1 MAIMMKSAH
10 RAEGAEQ
17 PSIKLGMFR
26 IRIPFVHAPWELPEM
41 IQAMVVFVTGVSAV
55 AYLQDIFGLPFSVAL
70 SIVCIHEL
78 LYVFQ
83 NIVGDPIVGG
93 WITPAIPLVTTWL
106 LSFQNTT
113 ERIQALV
120 MLQLILGLLYLIL
133 GVTGLASRLV
143 HQVPVSVKAGILIG
157 AGFSAVIGK
166 YGFAAAEN
174 GGVGFYAS
182 PVSFSVGVL
191 AALFLLFSLGFNRQK
206 NKPGH
211 KFIKFLAKCGFVPAL
226 LLAYIVGMLAGEISS
241 DAGER
246 AVRRHPLQPH
256 SRTEICAGELLPDCI
271 GPALLARDLLCGGDG
286 GGGLYHFLWRYRHL
300 GTEFLEDAKQYRPD
314 ENVNVNPNLTNIC
327 CGVRNILQSL
337 FFPTVTLSGPL
348 WSAMMV
354 TICERYKTGKE
365 NMYSFFGGCITFNV
379 AKWICCL
386 ILPLVA
392 LIRPILPLSMSL
404 TLMIQAFGCFYV
416 ALGLCK
422 NNTQRGVAGLIGGV
436 LAITNPQTG
445 LLVGIVI
452 SFICE
457 WLLTKDFGGK
467 KVSETAETV
476 EAVRE
481 KRHNTAPRCGQIGIR
496 GAFVMEKSGE

>member
-143 HQVPVSVKAGILIG
+143 HKVPVSVKAGILIG

-166 YGFAAAEN
+166 YGFSA
-174 GGVGFYAS
+174 
-182 PVSFSVGVL
+182 
-191 AALFLLFSLGFNRQK
+191 
-206 NKPGH
+206 
-211 KFIKFLAKCGFVPAL
+211 
-226 LLAYIVGMLAGEISS
+226 
-241 DAGER
+241 
-246 AVRRHPLQPH
+246 
-256 SRTEICAGELLPDCI
+256 T
-271 GPALLARDLLCGGDG
+271 
-286 GGGLYHFLWRYRHL
+286 
-300 GTEFLEDAKQYRPD
+300 RPSWTT
-314 ENVNVNPNLTNIC
+314 P
-327 CGVRNILQSL
+327 
-337 FFPTVTLSGPL
+337 
-348 WSAMMV
+348 
-354 TICERYKTGKE
+354 
-365 NMYSFFGGCITFNV
+365 
-379 AKWICCL
+379 
-386 ILPLVA
+386 
-392 LIRPILPLSMSL
+392 MS
-404 TLMIQAFGCFYV
+404 
-416 ALGLCK
+416 
-422 NNTQRGVAGLIGGV
+422 
-436 LAITNPQTG
+436 
-445 LLVGIVI
+445 
-452 SFICE
+452 
-457 WLLTKDFGGK
+457 
-467 KVSETAETV
+467 
-476 EAVRE
+476 
-481 KRHNTAPRCGQIGIR
+481 
-496 GAFVMEKSGE
+496 

>member
-17 PSIKLGMFR
+17 PAIKLGMFR

-143 HQVPVSVKAGILIG
+143 HKVPVSVKAGILIG

-174 GGVGFYAS
+174 GGVGFYGS
-182 PVSFSVGVL
+182 PISFSVGVL
-191 AALFLLFSLGFNRQK
+191 VALFLLFSLGFSRQK
-206 NKPGH
+206 KKPGH
-211 KFIKFLAKCGFVPAL
+211 KFIKILA
-226 LLAYIVGMLAGEISS
+226 
-241 DAGER
+241 
-246 AVRRHPLQPH
+246 
-256 SRTEICAGELLPDCI
+256 
-271 GPALLARDLLCGGDG
+271 
-286 GGGLYHFLWRYRHL
+286 
-300 GTEFLEDAKQYRPD
+300 
-314 ENVNVNPNLTNIC
+314 
-327 CGVRNILQSL
+327 
-337 FFPTVTLSGPL
+337 
-348 WSAMMV
+348 
-354 TICERYKTGKE
+354 
-365 NMYSFFGGCITFNV
+365 
-379 AKWICCL
+379 
-386 ILPLVA
+386 
-392 LIRPILPLSMSL
+392 
-404 TLMIQAFGCFYV
+404 
-416 ALGLCK
+416 
-422 NNTQRGVAGLIGGV
+422 
-436 LAITNPQTG
+436 
-445 LLVGIVI
+445 
-452 SFICE
+452 
-457 WLLTKDFGGK
+457 
-467 KVSETAETV
+467 
-476 EAVRE
+476 E
-481 KRHNTAPRCGQIGIR
+481 K
-496 GAFVMEKSGE
+496 